1 MGIPMKDMNGNY
13 VSNEENACVCIY
25 CGHCVTVCP
34 ARAITLNVTEDAA
47 LLAELAD
54 YGIKPVRMAPGDC
67 EQSLLDEI
75 PSYQQ
80 VESLIRSRRMARSF
94 KPEPV
99 DNKSIEHIFKD
110 VLVYAPAGHNIRGF
124 EVVVVNGRK
133 KLDDLTGLSCDFFQ
147 TIVDAKSAHTF
158 DIKVF
163 KRIIAAWREHRTDR
177 VFRGA
182 YQAVVVHCPASY
194 VPADP
199 AVKVLLTYFE
209 FLANAMGIGTT
220 WAGYF
225 MVAGNYEPIKEYL
238 KIPEENN
245 IYGAMMF
252 GWPSVKYTIIPK
264 RPAINIHYLN

>member
-1 MGIPMKDMNGNY
+1 MKNAEGNY

-25 CGHCVTVCP
+25 CGHCVAVCP
-34 ARAITLNVTEDAA
+34 VRAVTLNAAEDTA

-54 YGIKPVRMAPGDC
+54 YGIKPLSLSPGEC
-67 EQSLLDEI
+67 AQSLIDEI
-75 PSYQQ
+75 PPYQQ
-80 VESLIRSRRMARSF
+80 VETLIRSRRMARSF

-99 DNKSIEHIFKD
+99 DSKSIEHIFKD
-110 VLVYAPAGHNIRGF
+110 VLIYAPAGHNIRGF
-124 EVVVVNGRK
+124 EAVIVNGRE
-133 KLDDLTGLSCDFFQ
+133 KLDVLTGLSCDFFK

-163 KRIIAAWREHRTDR
+163 NRIIASWRENKTDR

-209 FLANAMGIGTT
+209 VLANAMGIGTT

-238 KIPEENN
+238 KIPKENN

-252 GWPSVKYTIIPK
+252 GWPAVKYTIIPK
-264 RPAINIHYLN
+264 RPSIGIRSLN